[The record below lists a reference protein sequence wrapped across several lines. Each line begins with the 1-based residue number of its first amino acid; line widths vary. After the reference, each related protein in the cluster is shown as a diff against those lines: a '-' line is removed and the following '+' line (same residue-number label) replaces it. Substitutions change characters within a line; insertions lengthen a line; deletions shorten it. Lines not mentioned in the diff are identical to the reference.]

1 MNCNHMEEISIGIG
15 TAVRERFHKM
25 SLVSK
30 LCLVQFKLCFP
41 PKGGSTRI
49 IAFGVLL
56 IAFNVEESLRASRD
70 LKGPEDSRVVLKQRK
85 LRPRKNL

>member
-56 IAFNVEESLRASRD
+56 IAFNVEESLRAYKLQKARNSA
-70 LKGPEDSRVVLKQRK
+70 QRSI
-85 LRPRKNL
+85 LCGRCVW

>member
-1 MNCNHMEEISIGIG
+1 MNCNRMEEILIGIG
-15 TAVRERFHKM
+15 TAVQERFHKM
-25 SLVSK
+25 SLVSQ
-30 LCLVQFKLCFP
+30 LCLVQLKLCFP

-56 IAFNVEESLRASRD
+56 IAFNVAESLRASRD
-70 LKGPEDSRVVLKQRK
+70 LKGPQGQPIVLKRRK

>member
-1 MNCNHMEEISIGIG
+1 MNYNHMDEISVGIG

-30 LCLVQFKLCFP
+30 LCPVQFKLCFP

-56 IAFNVEESLRASRD
+56 IAFNLAEPLRASRD
-70 LKGPEDSRVVLKQRK
+70 PKGPEGSPIVLKQRK
-85 LRPRKNL
+85 LRPRKYL